1 MYPVPSLS
9 DLATFSGRPEPTY
22 TGYATSALLQAT
34 IRFTFLTEITDPT
47 QLSGYNA
54 LTAADQA
61 VLALQGICAL
71 ADNIYLQFPY
81 QQAIASP
88 LMSETLGSY
97 TYAKGS
103 AMGGGGSMS
112 RMAPAAMEL
121 SMGTTGVQLFDM
133 AVQLL
138 SLRTIASGVFHDG
151 MSLFEEG
158 ERKSALGA
166 GLYITED
173 GTGRRWI
180 LGPEDHDNINFPFD
194 VNSQGF
200 PGDPGV

>member
-1 MYPVPSLS
+1 
-9 DLATFSGRPEPTY
+9 
-22 TGYATSALLQAT
+22 
-34 IRFTFLTEITDPT
+34 
-47 QLSGYNA
+47 
-54 LTAADQA
+54 
-61 VLALQGICAL
+61 
-71 ADNIYLQFPY
+71 
-81 QQAIASP
+81 
-88 LMSETLGSY
+88 
-97 TYAKGS
+97 
-103 AMGGGGSMS
+103 
-112 RMAPAAMEL
+112 MAPAAMEL